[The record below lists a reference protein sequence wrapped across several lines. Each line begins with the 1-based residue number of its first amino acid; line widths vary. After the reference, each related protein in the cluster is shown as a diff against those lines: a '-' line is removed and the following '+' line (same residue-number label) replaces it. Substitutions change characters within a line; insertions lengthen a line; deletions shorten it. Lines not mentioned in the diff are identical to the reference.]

1 MMLVQQGNTLMKLKN
16 RANLF
21 LVVRDFEKDGFTEVP
36 IAGFLTLQSAEEYA
50 GVCAQEFEERDIKM
64 FLFKV
69 IPLIYY
75 DM

>member
-1 MMLVQQGNTLMKLKN
+1 MKLKN

-21 LVVRDFEKDGFTEVP
+21 LVVRAFENEVLDEVP

-50 GVCAQEFEERDIKM
+50 GVCAQEFEERNIKM

-69 IPLIYY
+69 VPLIYY